1 MLSKLFFPCSL
12 FLDEI
17 YVPRIACDLM
27 LPHRRIIIM
36 AFSTGIIAGL
46 AASLSIEWMR
56 YCVVVLIGVVGALFW
71 QLNEVREEAERRVV
85 RAVSHHLN
93 NGLSIV
99 MNRRHLDPKAREKI
113 VDEQLLRC
121 VWAIQT
127 ILPALNVRLPQLL
140 NIKPHSHPTEWTQ
153 PDLEQLKGHEPPLV
167 H

>member
-1 MLSKLFFPCSL
+1 MP
-12 FLDEI
+12 
-17 YVPRIACDLM
+17 
-27 LPHRRIIIM
+27 PHRRIIIM

-56 YCVVVLIGVVGALFW
+56 YLMVVLIGVVGALFW
-71 QLNEVREEAERRVV
+71 QLNEVREEAERHVV

-93 NGLSIV
+93 NSLNIV
-99 MNRRHLDPKAREKI
+99 MNRRYLDPNARDQI

-127 ILPALNVRLPQLL
+127 ILPALKVGLPELL
-140 NIKPHSHPTEWTQ
+140 NIKRHPHPSEWARPDIEKWRRQQPPT
-153 PDLEQLKGHEPPLV
+153 V